1 MEEKKLIEIFETII
15 HNDYIR
21 FGKSEESN
29 IIFCYEK
36 EFKWEK
42 AHSIYHSVVI
52 NTAYID
58 GKRYQVK
65 YLPSEL
71 CYWGRNKGK
80 RNIYFTYKE
89 LK

>member
-1 MEEKKLIEIFETII
+1 MEEKELIETFKTII
-15 HNDYIR
+15 HNNYVR
-21 FGKSEESN
+21 FGKAEELN
-29 IIFCYEK
+29 IMYCYEK

-42 AHSIYHSVVI
+42 ARSIYHSVSFI
-52 NTAYID
+52 TILD
-58 GKRYQVK
+58 KKRYQVK

-89 LK
+89 IK

>member
-1 MEEKKLIEIFETII
+1 MEEKELIETFETII
-15 HNDYIR
+15 HNNYVR
-21 FGKSEESN
+21 FDKGEELN
-29 IIFCYEK
+29 IMFCYEK

-42 AHSIYHSVVI
+42 MRSIYHSVVI
-52 NTAYID
+52 NTAYIG
-58 GKRYQVK
+58 GKRYKVK

-89 LK
+89 IK